1 VGTALIA
8 LSVIIVVSQFAM
20 YGRGSGETF
29 PTLSS
34 DKFIAY
40 ILGKVAAVFLPLALG
55 IYLLRKRST
64 ESDMAEEEA
73 RPDARNREAAPVQPS
88 LDSSSARTPIQPSRD
103 SSSAR
108 SARVDTDNIDP
119 WEDIIEH
126 FPDLAIYHELLVKA
140 DAAYA
145 ASYKSKR
152 IAARDF
158 SKAQEQ
164 YWATINDL
172 LSEVCGQHGGCRNFL
187 LHAINNRDF
196 QTARRFIALGRA
208 LGAENM
214 NSNVLEKFR
223 QSNS

>member
-20 YGRGSGETF
+20 YGRGLGETF

-34 DKFIAY
+34 DKFIAQ
-40 ILGKVAAVFLPLALG
+40 ILGSVAAVFLPLALG

-64 ESDMAEEEA
+64 ESDTAEEEA
-73 RPDARNREAAPVQPS
+73 RPDARNREATPVQPS
-88 LDSSSARTPIQPSRD
+88 HDSSSARTPVQPSRD
-103 SSSAR
+103 SS

-140 DAAYA
+140 DAACA

-214 NSNVLEKFR
+214 NSNVLAKFR